1 MYNNKEFQ
9 DILDSIDIS
18 KELELMRAVSF
29 LGSYENYKA
38 VQKRTIEFMSKLSKA
53 YNEKENDDV

>member
-1 MYNNKEFQ
+1 MCNNKEFQ
-9 DILDSIDIS
+9 EYLDSIDIS

-38 VQKRTIEFMSKLSKA
+38 VQTRTIEFMSELSKA
-53 YNEKENDDV
+53 YNEKENNNE

>member
-9 DILDSIDIS
+9 EYLDSIDIS

-29 LGSYENYKA
+29 WGSYENYKA